1 MTLPKTLLVPTDF
14 SEPAA
19 HALDYAVG
27 LAANLGA
34 KIYLL
39 NVIGI
44 PALGIPELGVAVTAG
59 TIETTIRFRQA
70 DLEQLVAGYT
80 PAAIE
85 PMLRTGDAVGVISDV
100 AREIGA
106 DLIIMGT
113 HGRRG
118 VRRALLGSIA
128 EGVLRTAPC
137 PVLTIREPG
146 QAKAA

>member
-1 MTLPKTLLVPTDF
+1 MMLPKILLVPTDF
-14 SEPAA
+14 SEPAE

-27 LAANLGA
+27 LAASLGA

-44 PALGIPELGVAVTAG
+44 PALGIPELGVAITAG
-59 TIETTIRFRQA
+59 TIETTLRFRQA
-70 DLEQLVAGYT
+70 DLDQIVARHA
-80 PAAIE
+80 PAPIE
-85 PMLRTGDAVGVISDV
+85 GMLRTGDAVGTIADV
-100 AREIGA
+100 ARQIGA
-106 DLIIMGT
+106 DLIVMGT

-128 EGVLRTAPC
+128 EGVLRIAPC

-146 QAKAA
+146 HAKAA